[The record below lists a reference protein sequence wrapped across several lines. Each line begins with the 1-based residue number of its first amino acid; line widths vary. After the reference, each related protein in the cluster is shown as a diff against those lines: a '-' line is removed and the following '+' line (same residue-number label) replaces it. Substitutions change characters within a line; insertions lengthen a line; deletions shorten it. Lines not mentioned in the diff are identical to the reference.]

1 MVYFFFSSRRRHTRC
16 ALVTGVQ
23 TCALPIF
30 GVAPPPRSPFPYR
43 YVLLCRKPGGGTSAP
58 MAAAPAPLFSPARHR
73 AQRDRLARLP
83 ADANFLAP
91 HIPETLRGRLSLVPR
106 TFSRTLLL
114 GAHDPAS
121 AARLRATGADHD
133 TTERGES

>member
-58 MAAAPAPLFSPARHR
+58 MAADPAPLLSPARPP
-73 AQRDRLARLP
+73 APRDRPARLVRENVGSGKQV
-83 ADANFLAP
+83 A
-91 HIPETLRGRLSLVPR
+91 LRVDLGGTRLYTNSSKQTVNNHKTNSTIR
-106 TFSRTLLL
+106 
-114 GAHDPAS
+114 
-121 AARLRATGADHD
+121 
-133 TTERGES
+133 

>member
-58 MAAAPAPLFSPARHR
+58 MAADPAPLFSPARHR

-83 ADANFLAP
+83 ADATFLAP
-91 HIPETLRGRLSLVPR
+91 IIAETLPSPLSMLTRP
-106 TFSRTLLL
+106 FSRPLLI
-114 GAHDPAS
+114 GSPAPPF
-121 AARLRATGADHD
+121 ADRPRAPG
-133 TTERGES
+133 TELA